1 VYILPQKEGE
11 PVLLVVPTSLQM
23 GWVESPPYLCTA
35 TEMAG
40 DVTTEY
46 TDMPM
51 GTLPQHKFE
60 QYVISNANYN
70 ALPEMSIRN
79 TGFVYMVEVYVD
91 DFMSLVIPLS
101 RHQLQHVATAVMTGI
116 HDIFPPDNNDSNDPI
131 SEKS

>member
-1 VYILPQKEGE
+1 MYILPQKEGE